1 MGIGIGMRE
10 DATTGSG
17 FWARIVVLDGGGRG
31 GSPGKRRTE
40 SYREGG
46 RDLHSG
52 GRVGSGQTRVDIGG
66 GEGKIKVAGGV
77 HAAGENDEPEKCESN
92 RTRRVSGGMILNLS
106 KKALEWMEIEK
117 LPIT

>member
-1 MGIGIGMRE
+1 MGIGIMRE

-31 GSPGKRRTE
+31 GSLGKRKSE

-52 GRVGSGQTRVDIGG
+52 GRVGSGETRADIGG
-66 GEGKIKVAGGV
+66 GEGEIKVAGGV
-77 HAAGENDEPEKCESN
+77 HAAGESDEPEKCESN
-92 RTRRVSGGMILNLS
+92 GTRRVSGGMIFNLS
-106 KKALEWMEIEK
+106 KKVLEIEE
-117 LPIT
+117 LSIT